1 MLLQAIADLC
11 LNDCLPVL
19 ELGLSIVSFKLS
31 LIFLKIGL
39 FLMIELIFSGQT
51 P

>member
-1 MLLQAIADLC
+1 MLFQTIADLC

-19 ELGLSIVSFKLS
+19 VLRLSIVSFKLS
-31 LIFLKIGL
+31 LIFLKTGL
-39 FLMIELIFSGQT
+39 FLMIELNFSGQT